1 MKPIRTDTGLKEQ
14 PGFDDVCIM
23 IKFCKEFWNV
33 IFRTNTLGNMSMF
46 QQILFQDELCISFL

>member
-23 IKFCKEFWNV
+23 IKFCKEF
-33 IFRTNTLGNMSMF
+33 
-46 QQILFQDELCISFL
+46 